1 MAVRNGVRSP
11 ASVKMDEAIEA
22 VLEEKPIVPDRST
35 FIDADSPNLDDEM
48 KWVAGKG
55 NSAVVVSP
63 DGSMKIVPP
72 EEIFGVDAA

>member
-22 VLEEKPIVPDRST
+22 VLEEKPIVPDKST
-35 FIDADSPNLDDEM
+35 FIDADSPNLDSEM
-48 KWVAGKG
+48 KWAADRG

-72 EEIFGVDAA
+72 EEILGADAA